1 MACAKHLCVIEFI
14 TGGGLAGGPLPGVLA
29 HEGEL
34 MLAALLGELGAI
46 PGIEVTTTR
55 DHRLSPLS
63 GRARCVTIGPS
74 DDPFAVWGR
83 CIEDAD
89 AVWPI
94 APETGG
100 VLERL
105 SRLVLEQGRQLIGSS
120 PEAIAVTASKH
131 RCAEVLRRAGVRT
144 IPTRPLQHGIPN
156 SDSGWVVKP
165 DNGAGCT
172 ETFYFDDARALRA
185 FAAGASNHHG
195 YVVEPYIAGTPASL
209 SVLCRDGR
217 AVLLSCNEQRIGR
230 QGDRLSFEGVV
241 VNTLRRERPALEPL
255 ARAIAGM
262 IPGLAGYVG
271 VDLILTPSGP
281 IVVEVNPRL
290 TTAYVG
296 LPEALD
302 INVAGTIL
310 GVFEQVLAPAPWAI
324 GTGRKTVEVSTAHRP
339 VTTRKGE
346 TFSPFP
352 LTKGEGSG

>member
-1 MACAKHLCVIEFI
+1 MACAKRLLVMEFI
-14 TGGGLAGGPLPGVLA
+14 TGGGLAGEPLPGSLA
-29 HEGEL
+29 QEGEL

-46 PGIEVTTTR
+46 PDIEVTTTR
-55 DHRLSPLS
+55 DHRLSRLS
-63 GRARCVTIGPS
+63 GPLRCVTIGPS
-74 DDPFAVWGR
+74 DNPFVVWGR

-105 SRLVLEQGRQLIGSS
+105 CHLVWERGRQLIGSS

-131 RCAEVLRRAGVRT
+131 RCAELLGQAGLPVV
-144 IPTRPLQHGIPN
+144 PTRALREGFPE

-165 DNGAGCT
+165 DDGAGCT

-185 FAAGASNHHG
+185 FAAGASNHA
-195 YVVEPYIAGTPASL
+195 YVVQPYLAGAPASL

-230 QGDRLSFEGVV
+230 QADRLSFEGVV
-241 VNTLRRERPALEPL
+241 INALRRERPALEPL
-255 ARAIAGM
+255 ALAIAGA
-262 IPGLAGYVG
+262 IPGLGGYVG
-271 VDLILTPSGP
+271 VDLIQTPSGP

-296 LPEALD
+296 LAEALD
-302 INVAGTIL
+302 INVAAAIL
-310 GVFEQVLAPAPWAI
+310 GIFDDHLAPAPVPI

-339 VTTRKGE
+339 VT
-346 TFSPFP
+346 SPHP
-352 LTKGEGSG
+352 

>member
-1 MACAKHLCVIEFI
+1 MACAKRLFVIEFI
-14 TGGGLAGGPLPGVLA
+14 TGGGLAGEPLPGALA

-63 GRARCVTIGPS
+63 GRARGVTIGPS

-83 CIEDAD
+83 CIEDVD

-120 PEAIAVTASKH
+120 PEAIGITASKY
-131 RCAEVLRRAGVRT
+131 RCAEFLGQAGLPVVPTQALREGF
-144 IPTRPLQHGIPN
+144 PK

-172 ETFYFDDARALRA
+172 ETFCFDDARALRA

-195 YVVEPYIAGTPASL
+195 YVIQPYVAGTPASL
-209 SVLCRDGR
+209 CVLCRDGR

-230 QGDRLSFEGVV
+230 QADRLCFEGVV

-255 ARAIAGM
+255 ARAIAGI

-296 LPEALD
+296 LAEALGV
-302 INVAGTIL
+302 NVAAAIF
-310 GVFEQVLAPAPWAI
+310 GVFDQVLAAAPWAI
-324 GTGRKTVEVSTAHRP
+324 GTGRKTVEVSMAHRP
-339 VTTRKGE
+339 VTI
-346 TFSPFP
+346 PHP
-352 LTKGEGSG
+352 

>member
-1 MACAKHLCVIEFI
+1 MACAKRLFVIEFI
-14 TGGGLAGGPLPGVLA
+14 TGGGLAGEPLPGALA
-29 HEGEL
+29 REGEL

-120 PEAIAVTASKH
+120 PEAIGITASKY
-131 RCAEVLRRAGVRT
+131 RCAEFLGQAGLPVV
-144 IPTRPLQHGIPN
+144 PTRALREGFPK

-165 DNGAGCT
+165 DDGAGCT
-172 ETFYFDDARALRA
+172 ETFCFDDARALRA
-185 FAAGASNHHG
+185 FAAGASNHG
-195 YVVEPYIAGTPASL
+195 YVVQPYVTGTPASL

-217 AVLLSCNEQRIGR
+217 AVLLSCNEQRIEQR
-230 QGDRLSFEGVV
+230 ADRLSFAGVV
-241 VNTLRRERPALEPL
+241 VNALRRERLALEPL
-255 ARAIAGM
+255 ARVIAGT

-296 LPEALD
+296 LAEALA
-302 INVAGTIL
+302 INVAAAIL
-310 GVFEQVLAPAPWAI
+310 GVLGQVLAPAPWAI
-324 GTGRKTVEVSTAHRP
+324 GTGMKTVEVSTVHRP
-339 VTTRKGE
+339 VT
-346 TFSPFP
+346 SPHP
-352 LTKGEGSG
+352 

>member
-1 MACAKHLCVIEFI
+1 MACAKRLCVIEFI
-14 TGGGLAGGPLPGVLA
+14 TGGGLAGEPLPGALA
-29 HEGEL
+29 QEGEL
-34 MLAALLGELGAI
+34 MLAALLGELGVL

-63 GRARCVTIGPS
+63 GPARCVTLRPS

-105 SRLVLEQGRQLIGSS
+105 CRLVVEHGRRLIGSS
-120 PEAIAVTASKH
+120 PEAIGVTASKH
-131 RCAEVLRRAGVRT
+131 RCAELVRRAGVPA
-144 IPTRPLQHGIPN
+144 IPTRSLQPGIPE

-165 DNGAGCT
+165 DDGAGCT
-172 ETFYFDDARALRA
+172 ETFCFDDARALRA
-185 FAAGASNHHG
+185 FAAGVSNNR
-195 YVVEPYIAGTPASL
+195 YVVQPYVAGVPASL

-230 QGDRLSFEGVV
+230 QADRLSFKGVV
-241 VNTLRRERPALEPL
+241 VNALCRERPALEPL
-255 ARAIAGM
+255 ARAIAGT

-281 IVVEVNPRL
+281 IVVDVNPRL

-296 LPEALD
+296 LGEALD
-302 INVAGTIL
+302 INVAAAIL
-310 GVFEQVLAPAPWAI
+310 GVFDPVLAPMPWAI
-324 GTGRKTVEVSTAHRP
+324 GTSGKMVEVSTAHRP
-339 VTTRKGE
+339 VMA
-346 TFSPFP
+346 PHP
-352 LTKGEGSG
+352 

>member
-1 MACAKHLCVIEFI
+1 MVYPKRLCVIEFI
-14 TGGGLAGGPLPGVLA
+14 TGGGLAGERLPGALA
-29 HEGEL
+29 QEGEL
-34 MLAALLGELGAI
+34 MLAALLGEIGAL

-63 GRARCVTIGPS
+63 GRARCVTIGAS

-105 SRLVLEQGRQLIGSS
+105 CRLVWEQGRRLIGSS
-120 PEAIAVTASKH
+120 PEAISVTASKH
-131 RCAEVLRRAGVRT
+131 RCAEVLRRAGVPA
-144 IPTRPLQHGIPN
+144 IPTCPLHHGIPE
-156 SDSGWVVKP
+156 SASGWVVKP
-165 DNGAGCT
+165 DDGAGCT
-172 ETFYFDDARALRA
+172 DTFRFDDAHALRA
-185 FAAGASNHHG
+185 FAAGASNHG
-195 YVVEPYIAGTPASL
+195 YVVQPYIAGVPASL

-217 AVLLSCNEQRIGR
+217 AVLLSCNQQRIGR
-230 QGDRLSFEGVV
+230 QADRLTFEGVV

-255 ARAIAGM
+255 AQAIAG
-262 IPGLAGYVG
+262 ILPGLAGYVG

-296 LPEALD
+296 LTEALD
-302 INVAGTIL
+302 INVAAAIL
-310 GVFEQVLAPAPWAI
+310 GVFDRHLDRAPWPI
-324 GTGRKTVEVSTAHRP
+324 GTDTKTVEVSTAEHP
-339 VTTRKGE
+339 VT
-346 TFSPFP
+346 PP
-352 LTKGEGSG
+352 HP

>member
-1 MACAKHLCVIEFI
+1 MACPKRLFVIEFI
-14 TGGGLAGGPLPGVLA
+14 TGGGLAGEPLPGGLA

-34 MLAALLGELGAI
+34 MLAALLGELGAL
-46 PGIEVTTTR
+46 PGIDVTTTR

-63 GRARCVTIGPS
+63 GPARCVTIGPS

-100 VLERL
+100 VLENL
-105 SRLVLEQGRQLIGSS
+105 SRLVLEQGRQLLGSS
-120 PEAIAVTASKH
+120 PEGIAVTASKY
-131 RCAEVLRRAGVRT
+131 RCAEFLGQAGLPVVPTQALREGF
-144 IPTRPLQHGIPN
+144 PK

-165 DNGAGCT
+165 DDGAGCT
-172 ETFYFDDARALRA
+172 ETFCFDDARALRA
-185 FAAGASNHHG
+185 FAAGASNHG
-195 YVVEPYIAGTPASL
+195 YVVQPYVAGTPASL

-217 AVLLSCNEQRIGR
+217 TVLLSCNEQRIGR
-230 QGDRLSFEGVV
+230 QADRLSFEGVV
-241 VNTLRRERPALEPL
+241 VNALRRERPALEPL
-255 ARAIAGM
+255 ARAIAGT

-296 LPEALD
+296 LTEALG
-302 INVAGTIL
+302 INVAAAVL
-310 GVFEQVLAPAPWAI
+310 GVFDQVLAPAPWAI

-339 VTTRKGE
+339 VTT
-346 TFSPFP
+346 PHP
-352 LTKGEGSG
+352 

>member
-1 MACAKHLCVIEFI
+1 MACAKRLFVIEFI
-14 TGGGLAGGPLPGVLA
+14 TGGGLADEPLPGALA

-34 MLAALLGELGAI
+34 MLAALLGELSAI
-46 PGIEVTTTR
+46 PGIKVTTTR

-63 GRARCVTIGPS
+63 GPARCVTIGPS

-83 CIEDAD
+83 CTEDTD

-120 PEAIAVTASKH
+120 PEAIGATARKH
-131 RCAEVLRRAGVRT
+131 RCAEILRRAGVPA
-144 IPTRPLQHGIPN
+144 IPTRPLQHGIPE

-165 DNGAGCT
+165 DDGAGCT

-185 FAAGASNHHG
+185 FAAGASNRG
-195 YVVEPYIAGTPASL
+195 YVVQPYIAGTPASL
-209 SVLCRDGR
+209 SVLCRDGH

-230 QGDRLSFEGVV
+230 QVDRLSFEGVL
-241 VNTLRRERPALEPL
+241 VNALRRERPAFEPL
-255 ARAIAGM
+255 ARAIAGIM
-262 IPGLAGYVG
+262 PGLAGYVG

-296 LPEALD
+296 LAEALD
-302 INVAGTIL
+302 INVAAAIL
-310 GVFEQVLAPAPWAI
+310 GVFDRQWCPARGHPP
-324 GTGRKTVEVSTAHRP
+324 R
-339 VTTRKGE
+339 
-346 TFSPFP
+346 
-352 LTKGEGSG
+352 

>member
-1 MACAKHLCVIEFI
+1 MVCAKRLFVIEFI
-14 TGGGLAGGPLPGVLA
+14 TGGGLAGEPLPGALA

-34 MLAALLGELGAI
+34 ILGALLGELGAI
-46 PGIEVTTTR
+46 PGLEVTTTR

-63 GRARCVTIGPS
+63 GRARCVPIGPS
-74 DDPFAVWGR
+74 EDPFAVWGR

-120 PEAIAVTASKH
+120 PEAIGVTASKH
-131 RCAEVLRRAGVRT
+131 RCAEVVRRAGVPA
-144 IPTRPLQHGIPN
+144 IPTRPLQHGIPE
-156 SDSGWVVKP
+156 SASGWVVKP
-165 DNGAGCT
+165 DDGADCT
-172 ETFYFDDARALRA
+172 ETFCFDDARALRA
-185 FAAGASNHHG
+185 FAAGASDHG
-195 YVVEPYIAGTPASL
+195 YVAQPYIAGTPASL

-230 QGDRLSFEGVV
+230 QADRLSFEGVL
-241 VNTLRRERPALEPL
+241 VNALRRERPALEPL
-255 ARAIAGM
+255 ARAIAGT

-296 LPEALD
+296 LTEALG
-302 INVAGTIL
+302 INVAAAIL
-310 GVFEQVLAPAPWAI
+310 GLFDPQWCPAHGHPP
-324 GTGRKTVEVSTAHRP
+324 R
-339 VTTRKGE
+339 
-346 TFSPFP
+346 
-352 LTKGEGSG
+352 

>member
-1 MACAKHLCVIEFI
+1 MRQHLFVIEFI
-14 TGGGLAGGPLPGVLA
+14 TGGGLADEPLPGALA

-34 MLAALLGELGAI
+34 MLGALLGELGAI
-46 PGIEVTTTR
+46 PGLEVTTTR

-105 SRLVLEQGRQLIGSS
+105 CRLVLEQGRQLIGSS
-120 PEAIAVTASKH
+120 PEAIGVTASKH
-131 RCAEVLRRAGVRT
+131 RCADVVRRAGVPA
-144 IPTRPLQHGIPN
+144 IPTRPLRHGIPE
-156 SDSGWVVKP
+156 SASGWVVKP
-165 DNGAGCT
+165 DDGAGCT
-172 ETFYFDDARALRA
+172 ETFCFDDARALRA
-185 FAAGASNHHG
+185 FAAGASDRG
-195 YVVEPYIAGTPASL
+195 YVVQPYIAGTPASL

-217 AVLLSCNEQRIGR
+217 AVLLSCSEQRIGR
-230 QGDRLSFEGVV
+230 QADRLSFEGVL
-241 VNTLRRERPALEPL
+241 VNALRRERPALEPL
-255 ARAIAGM
+255 ARAIAST

-296 LPEALD
+296 LTEALG
-302 INVAGTIL
+302 INVAAAIL
-310 GVFEQVLAPAPWAI
+310 GVFDRQWCLRGDIHPDDDLQILVVARLDA
-324 GTGRKTVEVSTAHRP
+324 G
-339 VTTRKGE
+339 
-346 TFSPFP
+346 
-352 LTKGEGSG
+352 

>member
-1 MACAKHLCVIEFI
+1 MARAKRLCVMEFI
-14 TGGGLAGGPLPGVLA
+14 TGGGLAGVPLPGSLA
-29 HEGEL
+29 QEGEL

-55 DHRLSPLS
+55 DRRLSRLS
-63 GRARCVTIGPS
+63 VPVRCATIGPS
-74 DDPFAVWGR
+74 GDPFAVWGR

-105 SRLVLEQGRQLIGSS
+105 CRLVWERGRQLIGSS

-131 RCAEVLRRAGVRT
+131 RCAEVLRRAGVPV
-144 IPTRPLQHGIPN
+144 IPTRPLQHGIPE

-165 DNGAGCT
+165 DDGAGCT
-172 ETFYFDDARALRA
+172 ETFCFDDARALLA
-185 FAAGASNHHG
+185 FAAGASNNA
-195 YVVEPYIAGTPASL
+195 YVVQPYIAGAPASL
-209 SVLCRDGR
+209 SLLCRDGR

-230 QGDRLSFEGVV
+230 QADRLYFEGVV
-241 VNTLRRERPALEPL
+241 VNALRRERPALEPL
-255 ARAIAGM
+255 ARTIAGI

-296 LPEALD
+296 LAEALD
-302 INVAGTIL
+302 INVAAAIL
-310 GVFEQVLAPAPWAI
+310 GVFDDDLAPAPGPI

-339 VTTRKGE
+339 VT
-346 TFSPFP
+346 SPHP
-352 LTKGEGSG
+352 